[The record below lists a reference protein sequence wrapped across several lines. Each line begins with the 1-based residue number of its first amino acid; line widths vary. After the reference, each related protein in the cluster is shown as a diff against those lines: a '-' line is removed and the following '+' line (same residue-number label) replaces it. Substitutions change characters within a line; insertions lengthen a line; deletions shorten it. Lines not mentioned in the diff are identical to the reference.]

1 MNIRKFLRDF
11 RTGRSDYSSA
21 EAAAYLGIKHE
32 TFRQLV
38 RAGVIQPLD
47 GGGRGRSF
55 YFSHEQL
62 IKLAEQIA
70 MYR

>member
-21 EAAAYLGIKHE
+21 EAAGYLDIKLE

-38 RAGVIQPLD
+38 REGVIQSLD
-47 GGGRGRSF
+47 GGGRGKSF

-62 IKLAEQIA
+62 LKLEEQIA